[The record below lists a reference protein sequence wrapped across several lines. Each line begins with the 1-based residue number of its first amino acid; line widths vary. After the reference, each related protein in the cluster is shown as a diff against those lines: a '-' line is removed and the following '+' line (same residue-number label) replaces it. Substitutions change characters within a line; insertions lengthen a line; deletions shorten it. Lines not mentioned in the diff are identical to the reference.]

1 VRGNSSS
8 IRYPSFLRGF
18 TSLKDIPK
26 VDMAKVYGLEYQ
38 PRMCTFESTT
48 KTGAFSP
55 SNPSRVAG
63 YYSVFGHR
71 SLDNGLKTE
80 MMK

>member
-1 VRGNSSS
+1 
-8 IRYPSFLRGF
+8 
-18 TSLKDIPK
+18 
-26 VDMAKVYGLEYQ
+26 MAKVYGLEYQ